1 MRFVA
6 LIATNGP
13 AFVAFVRDPCG
24 HRVLFVGKRQVTVD
38 LPLMQTVMRA
48 RILRGLVEALALS
61 AGPASGVNRF
71 ARVTDRS
78 MRVAQR
84 QRKWCPMV
92 NTQVTQSRREL
103 DAIYEVSKTFSTS
116 LDVAKTFREA
126 LNYLLHAFDWRR
138 AFVVVSEPEG
148 LLLRGLCAVGLTKDE
163 QQRLHFQVGEG
174 IVGRVYAN
182 GIQVIVPDVRLEPR
196 FLNRTGGA
204 DQTPDVT
211 VAMLVTPIRADRR
224 TIGVL
229 AIDCLNPGESRVFSG
244 DLQLLKMVATLMGQS
259 LLLHRG
265 VTAAHDSLQ
274 EDVRRMHKVL
284 KPSQQIPKVVGV
296 SAPMQEVFAQVHQ
309 VAPARTT
316 VLLRG
321 ESGTGKEVIA
331 RALHNLSPRKNEA
344 FVSVNCAALTESLL
358 ESELFGHEK
367 GSFTG
372 AQNQRKGRFELAHGG
387 TLFLD
392 EIGDISAAFQ
402 AKLLRVLQEREF
414 ERVGGSN
421 PVKVDVRLILA
432 TNRNLERMV
441 QAGEFRADLYYR
453 INVVC
458 IQLPPLR
465 ERREDI
471 PAMAQ
476 HFLDRFNHDN
486 VRSTHFSAD
495 ALRVLASCYWPGNVR
510 ELENCVERTAT
521 MTQGDAINGL
531 AFPCRSNRCLTQVL
545 HHIERE
551 DAVRPARLPDIPIVE
566 VPLAP
571 PHDGNDVAAPRPDH
585 VASAA
590 MGDESAVTNDL
601 CAQADA
607 TQLDDGKPEGE
618 RERLIWA
625 MERCGWVQA
634 KAARLLKISPRQMGY
649 ALQKNGV
656 EVRKF

>member
-1 MRFVA
+1 
-6 LIATNGP
+6 
-13 AFVAFVRDPCG
+13 
-24 HRVLFVGKRQVTVD
+24 
-38 LPLMQTVMRA
+38 
-48 RILRGLVEALALS
+48 
-61 AGPASGVNRF
+61 
-71 ARVTDRS
+71 
-78 MRVAQR
+78 
-84 QRKWCPMV
+84 MV
-92 NTQVTQSRREL
+92 NTQVTEARREL
-103 DAIYEVSKTFSTS
+103 NAIYEVSKTLATS

-138 AFVVVSEPEG
+138 AFVVLSEPG
-148 LLLRGLCAVGLTKDE
+148 GQQLRGLCAVGLTREE
-163 QQRLHFQVGEG
+163 QQRLRFQSGEG

-182 GIQVIVPDVRLEPR
+182 GIQVIVPDVHAEPL

-204 DQTPDVT
+204 DQSPGIP

-224 TIGVL
+224 TVGVL
-229 AIDCLNPGESRVFSG
+229 AIDCLNPGERRGFAD
-244 DLQLLKMVATLMGQS
+244 DLQLLKMVATLMGQA
-259 LLLHRG
+259 LLLHRS
-265 VTAAHDSLQ
+265 VSAAHNTLQ
-274 EDVRRMHKVL
+274 DEVRRMDKML
-284 KPSQQIPKVVGV
+284 KPSHQIDQVVGV
-296 SAPMQEVFAQVHQ
+296 SAPMQDVFHQVHQ

-331 RALHNLSPRKNEA
+331 RAIHNLSPRKREA
-344 FVSVNCAALTESLL
+344 FVRVNCAALTESLL

-367 GSFTG
+367 GAYTG
-372 AQNQRKGRFELAHGG
+372 AQGQRKGRFELSHGG

-392 EIGDISAAFQ
+392 EIGDISASFQ

-414 ERVGGSN
+414 ERVGGTTV
-421 PVKVDVRLILA
+421 VKVDVRLILA

-453 INVVC
+453 INVVS

-476 HFLDRFNHDN
+476 HFLARFNQEN
-486 VRSTHFSAD
+486 LRSTHFNAA
-495 ALRVLASCYWPGNVR
+495 ALRVLTSCYWPGNVR

-521 MTQGDAINGL
+521 MAHDDIITDL
-531 AFPCRSNRCLTQVL
+531 AFPCRENRCLTQVL
-545 HHIERE
+545 HHIDRE
-551 DAVRPARLPDIPIVE
+551 DAVRPARLADIPITE
-566 VPLAP
+566 VPMTPAHHDAASPLPDDAAP
-571 PHDGNDVAAPRPDH
+571 VSVSVAAGNDPATAAPEGRD
-585 VASAA
+585 
-590 MGDESAVTNDL
+590 
-601 CAQADA
+601 DA
-607 TQLDDGKPEGE
+607 GVPDDGKPEGE

-649 ALQKNGV
+649 ALQKNGI